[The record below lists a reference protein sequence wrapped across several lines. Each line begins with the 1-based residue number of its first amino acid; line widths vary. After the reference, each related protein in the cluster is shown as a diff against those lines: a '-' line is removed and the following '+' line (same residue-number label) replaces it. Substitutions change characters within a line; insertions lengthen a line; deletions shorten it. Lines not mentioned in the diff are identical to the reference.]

1 MLSDSEE
8 SIRRYAAHIHRTRK
22 YFSFILQFDTLSV

>member
-8 SIRRYAAHIHRTRK
+8 SIRRYAAHIHRYPK
-22 YFSFILQFDTLSV
+22 IFFLHPAI